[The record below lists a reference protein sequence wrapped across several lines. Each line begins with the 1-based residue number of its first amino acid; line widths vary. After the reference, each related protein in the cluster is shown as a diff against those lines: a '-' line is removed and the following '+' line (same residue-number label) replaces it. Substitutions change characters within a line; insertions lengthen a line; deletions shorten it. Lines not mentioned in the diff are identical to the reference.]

1 MNQDYI
7 ASETAYKSRNGLP
20 ASFKFPKSVMPV
32 DFPIEHTRLKQTKWI
47 TTLFIFNT
55 AIYGFSLSSPNLTS
69 RSGCIAVPLV
79 LQFFIAATSNAIFAI
94 NQTMVSDMCPG
105 KGASSTAI
113 NNLVRCSIGAVGVAI
128 VEQLIAAMGASGTF
142 LSLGLVTITVVP
154 LLVVQW
160 YWGPMWRKERMERKA
175 KALGS

>member
-7 ASETAYKSRNGLP
+7 ASETAYKSCNGLL
-20 ASFKFPKSVMPV
+20 ASFKFPKGAMPV

-47 TTLFIFNT
+47 TTLFIFST

-69 RSGCIAVPLV
+69 RSGWIVVPSF

-94 NQTMVSDMCPG
+94 NQTMVSDLCPG

-128 VEQLIAAMGASGTF
+128 VEQLIAAIGASGTF
-142 LSLGLVTITVVP
+142 LSLGLVTIAVVP

-160 YWGPMWRKERMERKA
+160 YWGPM
-175 KALGS
+175 